1 VTVATFDDVDTLVAL
16 NIDVFDAD
24 WPDADDYMGSVNVS
38 YDAWDNFGIGEHTIQ
53 SEDYNLTFSIVT
65 V

>member
-1 VTVATFDDVDTLVAL
+1 VRSFVDVY
-16 NIDVFDAD
+16 DAD

-38 YDAWDNFGIGEHTIQ
+38 YGPWDFGAGTHTVA
-53 SEDYNLTFSIVT
+53 SEDYDLTFSIVP